1 MSTHVV
7 GIKFIIFLYEG
18 GQSFIRE
25 LGQAMIVIYM
35 CRGTIT
41 TYAVGGGY
49 HRIEEQ
55 DSDEES
61 VSKID
66 I

>member
-7 GIKFIIFLYEG
+7 GIKFIISLYEG
-18 GQSFIRE
+18 GQSFFRE

-35 CRGTIT
+35 CHGTIT
-41 TYAVGGGY
+41 TYAIGGGL

-55 DSDEES
+55 DGDEES
-61 VSKID
+61 VGKID
-66 I
+66 T